1 LGKASGHE
9 YPEPLV
15 GGLLVRPEHGDV
27 IGAGLISGDDTEQPS
42 EGETEMSLVEDK
54 PWESTGVNGEVN
66 YTDLKDRAC
75 SSGPHWL

>member
-9 YPEPLV
+9 YPEPLG

-54 PWESTGVNGEVN
+54 P
-66 YTDLKDRAC
+66 
-75 SSGPHWL
+75 